1 VEIPLLLTLAVL
13 VVPAILLLAALGL
26 VAAMVA
32 TLADATPGAL
42 LIRPAA

>member
-32 TLADATPGAL
+32 TLADETPGAL

>member
-1 VEIPLLLTLAVL
+1 VEITLLLTLAAL

-32 TLADATPGAL
+32 TLADETPGAL